1 MRNFK
6 LFILQLKTAFRRV
19 SVGLLIMAVLFGV
32 LFGAIRL
39 YMSTTA
45 SGDTEGET
53 GLSGD
58 MADSGMREGAASGGL
73 IDVAVVS
80 DDTVFTDYILGLTE
94 DIPGVTGICNL
105 IRMDMDEAVDNLSSG
120 EVSMIIE
127 VPDDFYEEASSMR
140 DARLIIFTDGEP
152 TKTEYKLLA
161 MLGSVT
167 GLMEIT
173 DAEILSMYDG
183 MAAYDL
189 PVSRSDME
197 WQMLS
202 ATYAGFTDRTER
214 IDVENVSAYGSYDV
228 IRFYLTAVVLCMIII
243 GSVTL
248 FGIYGRQDIRMES
261 AVCRGGRLALLS
273 ATVSKVCAMWISLG
287 IWGEIIRYLLKAAL
301 INADILMDGQLIRL
315 STGSRF
321 HIAIWVTAL
330 SVAVWIHFISS
341 IIGTDTPHFRVTY
354 VITALIMLIGAGAV
368 IPIVYLP
375 EPVRAVSDYIPAG
388 ALHRMLISGMW
399 NSRRIRGLSSI
410 EGLTVTLITDV
421 ILLGMAVLLYRRG
434 LLKHD

>member
-6 LFILQLKTAFRRV
+6 LFILQLKTAFSRV

-32 LFGAIRL
+32 LFGVFRFV
-39 YMSTTA
+39 MS
-45 SGDTEGET
+45 
-53 GLSGD
+53 
-58 MADSGMREGAASGGL
+58 DSGMRENVISDGL

-140 DARLIIFTDGEP
+140 DARLVIYTDGEP

-167 GLMEIT
+167 GLMKIT

-287 IWGEIIRYLLKAAL
+287 IWGEIIGYLLKAAL

-354 VITALIMLIGAGAV
+354 VVTALIMLIGAGAI

-375 EPVRAVSDYIPAG
+375 EPVRAVSDYLPAG

-399 NSRRIRGLSSI
+399 NSRRLRGMSSI
-410 EGLTVTLITDV
+410 EGLIVTLITDV
-421 ILLGMAVLLYRRG
+421 ILLGIAVLMYRRE